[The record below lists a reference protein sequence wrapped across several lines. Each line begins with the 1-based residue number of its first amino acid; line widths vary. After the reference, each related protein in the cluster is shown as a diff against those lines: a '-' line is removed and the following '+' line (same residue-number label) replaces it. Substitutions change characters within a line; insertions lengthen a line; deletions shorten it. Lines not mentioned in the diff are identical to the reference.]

1 MAENLS
7 VRVPQCV
14 ASLRRSSLLESHLR
28 GDPQAYYTVGAL
40 VLAAALPVTAANGMQ
55 QDIAALDRA
64 LHTWPADAR
73 MKQPLETFQ
82 ATLKKLG
89 AEPQAIDLIGSF
101 IRTRHDDPLAAL
113 RHLFDATGLVYRSEG
128 VVLHIAPAVNS
139 R

>member
-1 MAENLS
+1 MRGQSAPL
-7 VRVPQCV
+7 QL
-14 ASLRRSSLLESHLR
+14 ARSAPS
-28 GDPQAYYTVGAL
+28 ANYMVGAL
-40 VLAAALPVTAANGMQ
+40 VLAAALAATAANGMQ
-55 QDIAALDRA
+55 QDIAALDGA

-82 ATLKKLG
+82 ATLKELG

-113 RHLFDATGLVYRSEG
+113 RHLFDATGLVYWAEG
-128 VVLHIAPAVNS
+128 AVLHIAPAANS